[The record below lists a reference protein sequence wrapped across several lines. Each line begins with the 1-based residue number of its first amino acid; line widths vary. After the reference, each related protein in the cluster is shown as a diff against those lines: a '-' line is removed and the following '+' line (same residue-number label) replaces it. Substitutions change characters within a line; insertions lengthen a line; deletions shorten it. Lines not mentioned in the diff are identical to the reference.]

1 MKTDGDQLGFNALY
15 RLYECGSGW
24 LQIAVLSDAHWD
36 ALAAAV
42 PSLADDA
49 RFASAAE
56 RRTHDAELAAVLA
69 AELASG
75 SAVDWFAALDAA
87 GVPVEISDEHYS
99 QRLFDDAELYERGW
113 LVATDGH
120 PVVGHIDMVGIGV
133 EFSETPSTAGGP
145 PPWPGQHSRE
155 VLRSL
160 DFDDAAIDAL
170 VEAGA
175 VQAPEHFDPADV
187 SNRR

>member
-1 MKTDGDQLGFNALY
+1 M
-15 RLYECGSGW
+15 
-24 LQIAVLSDAHWD
+24 
-36 ALAAAV
+36 
-42 PSLADDA
+42 
-49 RFASAAE
+49 
-56 RRTHDAELAAVLA
+56 LA

-75 SAVDWFAALDAA
+75 SAADWFAALDAA

-99 QRLFDDAELYERGW
+99 QQLFDDAELYERGW

-133 EFSETPSTAGGP
+133 EFSETPSIAGGP